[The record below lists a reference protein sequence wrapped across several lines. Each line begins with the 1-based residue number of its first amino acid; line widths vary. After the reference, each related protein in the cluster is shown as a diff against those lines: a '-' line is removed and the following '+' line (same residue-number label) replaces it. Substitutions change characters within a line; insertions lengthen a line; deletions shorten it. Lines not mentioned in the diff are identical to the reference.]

1 NTIGL
6 ARRALL
12 RTGKFVPIARLL
24 VVGELAVELRRHVAK
39 LEPAERARL
48 LALLRQARGGRHAL
62 TQNERSELLGLVARM
77 EPQAFI
83 GMAVKR
89 ASPIVL
95 SRVGDYARVFATVDA
110 VTSFSVSSA
119 AGVGARR
126 WSSAL
131 TRPIVRAARSGSR
144 RRPTLVTRP

>member
-1 NTIGL
+1 MNTIGL

-12 RTGKFVPIARLL
+12 RTGKLVPIARLL

-89 ASPIVL
+89 ASPIPVPRRLVEGGANALGRAVL
-95 SRVGDYARVFATVDA
+95 
-110 VTSFSVSSA
+110 
-119 AGVGARR
+119 
-126 WSSAL
+126 
-131 TRPIVRAARSGSR
+131 R
-144 RRPTLVTRP
+144 RRRSPA

>member
-1 NTIGL
+1 MNTIGL

-12 RTGKFVPIARLL
+12 RTGKLVPIARLL

-89 ASPIVL
+89 ASPIPVPRRL
-95 SRVGDYARVFATVDA
+95 VEGGANESQRDPSPSILRSNADVPNPSERHGPARED
-110 VTSFSVSSA
+110 
-119 AGVGARR
+119 
-126 WSSAL
+126 
-131 TRPIVRAARSGSR
+131 I
-144 RRPTLVTRP
+144 

>member
-1 NTIGL
+1 M
-6 ARRALL
+6 
-12 RTGKFVPIARLL
+12 
-24 VVGELAVELRRHVAK
+24 ELRRHVAK

-89 ASPIVL
+89 ASPIPVPRRLVEGGANALGRAVL
-95 SRVGDYARVFATVDA
+95 
-110 VTSFSVSSA
+110 
-119 AGVGARR
+119 
-126 WSSAL
+126 
-131 TRPIVRAARSGSR
+131 R
-144 RRPTLVTRP
+144 RRRSPA